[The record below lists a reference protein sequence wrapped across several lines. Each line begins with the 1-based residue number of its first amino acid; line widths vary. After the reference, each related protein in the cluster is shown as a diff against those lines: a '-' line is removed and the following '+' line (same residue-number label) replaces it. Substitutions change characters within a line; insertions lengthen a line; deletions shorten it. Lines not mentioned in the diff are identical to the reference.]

1 MDSQPPT
8 SPEPAPTPSHWPPPS
23 LGVPAPGNV
32 PGARPA
38 STAAPVAATAPVPV
52 PDAAQETRAIYR
64 EGQRLLYYA
73 VNFSRFLTTER
84 VYGHGAIFDAL
95 LGLCLIRLHSGI
107 ERLVGA
113 QMPLSAS
120 ARSRPDD
127 SGDANWR
134 DLLFYLTR
142 TGVILQADASF
153 LADMTRRRNLL
164 AHGEPVALDREQ
176 LIRLSQLG
184 DTIFARLDPLYRP
197 PAHDRLKDRLPGGA
211 AGPRGQ
217 QRGGVD
223 TNPVPSLP
231 GAPPLPPSRPLTA
244 PPPPWMVDAAGDADA
259 PTARAAP
266 PPPAE
271 AVAGAEPALSPPRDH
286 PELRTCPRC
295 GRRVLAGDR
304 WCPKCGMDLPA
315 DAGAAI
321 GAPEEP
327 SAAAP
332 PARSRRFFDRL
343 SGRS

>member
-8 SPEPAPTPSHWPPPS
+8 SPEPAPAPSHWPSPS

-38 STAAPVAATAPVPV
+38 TPVPAGTAAPVAATAAVPV

-266 PPPAE
+266 PPAGGSGGRSR
-271 AVAGAEPALSPPRDH
+271 AGAKPATRPPRATDL
-286 PELRTCPRC
+286 PPLWPARP
-295 GRRVLAGDR
+295 GRRSLVPQVRYGSAGR
-304 WCPKCGMDLPA
+304 CRSSNR
-315 DAGAAI
+315 GA
-321 GAPEEP
+321 
-327 SAAAP
+327 
-332 PARSRRFFDRL
+332 
-343 SGRS
+343 